1 MISTHGIVLNHIRY
15 AETSIVVHIYTQML
29 GRQSYIINGVRST
42 GNKGKSIFLQPL
54 SLLALEVYHNP
65 KKEIQRIKDFRILHP
80 FQSLPFEQ
88 HKRSIAFFLTE
99 VFNKALREEEENL
112 PLFNL
117 LYDSVKKLD
126 ESQNEFQHMHI
137 TLLASLTRHLGFFPH
152 LETFNP
158 DYYFDLRNGHSTPD
172 EPPHPYFLPPPLSG
186 YWHSLFLV
194 AEQDELKWSC
204 PTTARS
210 LILKAMLDYYALHLE
225 GFGQIKSL
233 EILFELYGRY

>member
-1 MISTHGIVLNHIRY
+1 MFSTHGIVLNHIRY
-15 AETSIVVHIYTQML
+15 AETSIVVHIYTQMF

-65 KKEIQRIKDFRILHP
+65 KKEIQRIKDFRILYP
-80 FQSLPFEQ
+80 FKSLPFDQ

-117 LYDSVKKLD
+117 LYSNIIKLD
-126 ESQNEFQHMHI
+126 AMHKGYQHMHF
-137 TLLASLTRHLGFFPH
+137 TLLATLTRHLGFFPH
-152 LETFNP
+152 FEQFDP
-158 DYYFDLRNGHSTPD
+158 SHYFDLRNGSSSPQ
-172 EPPHPYFLPPPLSG
+172 EPPHPYFLSPPISE
-186 YWHSLFLV
+186 YWHTLFLGTQQEELV
-194 AEQDELKWSC
+194 WNCPSAERL
-204 PTTARS
+204 
-210 LILKAMLDYYALHLE
+210 LILQAMVDYYALHLE